1 MNDAT
6 FMLYKWH
13 SNHAQLEDDTQT
25 AQGEEVAQPT
35 LHQNSAQAAL
45 S

>member
-1 MNDAT
+1 MALKSCT
-6 FMLYKWH
+6 
-13 SNHAQLEDDTQT
+13 LEDDTQT

-45 S
+45 R